1 MYSFRVNLDSGN
13 VEVLVNG
20 YVEYEIPKADFPQF
34 AFLAFKAAKKP
45 TEMTRVHNVINYT
58 FK

>member
-1 MYSFRVNLDSGN
+1 VNLDSGN

-45 TEMTRVHNVINYT
+45 TEMPRVRNAISYT
-58 FK
+58 IK

>member
-45 TEMTRVHNVINYT
+45 TEMLRVRNAQIIHL
-58 FK
+58 

>member
-1 MYSFRVNLDSGN
+1 MFAFRLNLDTGQ
-13 VEVLVNG
+13 VEIVVNG

-45 TEMTRVHNVINYT
+45 TEMLKVRNAQIIHL
-58 FK
+58 